1 MEAIR
6 AERREKGCNS
16 ETSAQIA
23 LKIKFGKEKVVS
35 KRKGKWNLYHPSK
48 RAKRFERS
56 EGSVVTQKLVLR
68 SSSDLYALSM
78 MEPKATSWL
87 VYTKITG
94 FLFKPTLRDLG
105 ASYSHDHRERFS
117 SSSADPSFLYKK
129 KLIRFLILRELQFL
143 KWPESTQTPPP
154 SLC

>member
-68 SSSDLYALSM
+68 SSSDLYALDLSM

-87 VYTKITG
+87 WERRRRLTPIVEINFEVSRNHFTPRYYFKKFRNFWAIRSWKLGEKTRFWGLGGKGG
-94 FLFKPTLRDLG
+94 FGGGRHLFRG
-105 ASYSHDHRERFS
+105 Y
-117 SSSADPSFLYKK
+117 
-129 KLIRFLILRELQFL
+129 
-143 KWPESTQTPPP
+143 
-154 SLC
+154 